1 MAEHNSWQALWDER
15 YRIDDYAYG
24 IAPNEYLR
32 EQLSKIPCGNIV
44 FPAEGEGRNAVYAAQ
59 LGWHVCAYDISVEAQ
74 KKAKLLAKKSNVSIE
89 YHVGDTDSLP
99 YQEGQFDAMALIY
112 AHFPSIERKNI
123 HKKLQKLLRKGG
135 ILIFE
140 GFSKNHIE
148 YRKNNVHVG
157 GPNDVD
163 LLFSKEEI
171 AQDFANFDFIS
182 LEEKEILLNEGLF
195 HNGIGSVIRYVAI
208 KQ

>member
-1 MAEHNSWQALWDER
+1 MTEHNSWQAMWDER
-15 YRIDDYAYG
+15 YRIEDYAYG
-24 IAPNEYLR
+24 ITPNEYLR
-32 EQLSKIPCGNIV
+32 EQLSKLTCGNIL
-44 FPAEGEGRNAVYAAQ
+44 FPAEGEGRNAVFAATK
-59 LGWHVCAYDISVEAQ
+59 GWNVSAFDISVEGQ
-74 KKAKLLAKKSNVSIE
+74 KKAFLLANKNNVTID
-89 YHVGDTDSLP
+89 YHVGDSDSIP
-99 YQEGQFDAMALIY
+99 FIEEQFDAIALIY

-148 YRKNNVHVG
+148 YRKNNVNVG
-157 GPNDVD
+157 GPQDID

-171 AQDFANFDFIS
+171 TQDFANFDFIY

-195 HNGIGSVIRYVAI
+195 HNGIGSVIRCTAY
-208 KQ
+208 KL